1 MKKHSP
7 DLFKLAMKK
16 FNDANS
22 RLADEFFIE
31 SLSLQDRVMAAKL
44 RVQSGLLLSFE
55 NPAVAITC
63 KKVYLKDLHKL
74 PAMVKIFRNDLEGGL
89 FSGFNKTE
97 RHELVQSVSMINLVL
112 FQFLACFT
120 KQLMNVYNWPLIGN
134 DDWMYNPL
142 IPDEAILRELLHAEI
157 KMPNLLQFEAI
168 QSEMTGIDPTLV
180 AIDSHGDLIFFRQRS
195 DPDACELLKV
205 SGNNVAVFHTFKEF
219 TVVSFLAIDATDDVY
234 VFADRAEGNVP
245 VGYTMYDVF
254 VFDKVGYSKWTYK
267 NVSLLDGSIV
277 LAPTPQDYD
286 AALCIPNQIMIKEP
300 KVQGQMESKPENKIQ
315 GGVDDGQSEEKIQ
328 EGMKLREGRP
338 GELNTLDSISIEIKM
353 SRSTLATITNRFEV
367 VAIEKLGFHVC
378 VFERDGRVARR
389 FELHEGEREACVGI
403 TFNSITRE
411 LIVVSRIDNC
421 YFLSAYSTENWKRC
435 HQVRLAYIAKECQ
448 EIAVTSHCRGSI
460 AVVTKDHVLFVQ

>member
-7 DLFKLAMKK
+7 DLFKSAMEK
-16 FNDANS
+16 FNDANT
-22 RLADEFFIE
+22 RATDEFFNE

-44 RVQSGLLLSFE
+44 RVQSRLLLSFE
-55 NPAVAITC
+55 NPAVAKVC
-63 KKVYLKDLHKL
+63 KEVYLKNLHEL

-120 KQLMNVYNWPLIGN
+120 KQLMNVYDWPLIGN

-157 KMPNLLQFEAI
+157 EVPNLLLFEAI
-168 QSEMTGIDPTLV
+168 QSELTCIDPTLV

-219 TVVSFLAIDATDDVY
+219 TVVSFLAIDAKDDVY
-234 VFADRAEGNVP
+234 VFAERAEGNVP

-254 VFDKVGYSKWTYK
+254 VFDNGGHFKWTYK
-267 NVSLLDGSIV
+267 NVLLLDGSIV
-277 LAPTPQDYD
+277 LAPTPHDYE
-286 AALCIPNQIMIKEP
+286 AALCIPDQVMIKEP
-300 KVQGQMESKPENKIQ
+300 RVPRIQ
-315 GGVDDGQSEEKIQ
+315 EGVDDGQSEEKIQ
-328 EGMKLREGRP
+328 EGVKLQEGRSE
-338 GELNTLDSISIEIKM
+338 ELNMLNSILIEIKM
-353 SRSTLATITNRFEV
+353 SRSTLATITDRSEV
-367 VAIEKLGFHVC
+367 VAIEKFGYHVC

-411 LIVVSRIDNC
+411 LIVVSRIDDC
-421 YFLSAYSTENWKRC
+421 YFLSAYSTKTCKLC

-448 EIAVTSHCRGSI
+448 EIALTSHCRGSI